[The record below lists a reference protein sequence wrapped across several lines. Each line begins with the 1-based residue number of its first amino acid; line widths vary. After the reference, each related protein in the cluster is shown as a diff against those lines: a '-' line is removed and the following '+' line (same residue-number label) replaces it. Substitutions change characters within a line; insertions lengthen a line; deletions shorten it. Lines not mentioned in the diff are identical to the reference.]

1 MTQNEYEKV
10 RKSLKNIN
18 KLLVEAINALKKD
31 IYTETKLVDVV
42 SALGNMLVK
51 VLGESIPR
59 WIEKMKPA
67 LSTLGELVIKSAVP
81 KIDVSSVIPS
91 LEIGNAMSTQME
103 QIRKQYQVVGN
114 IAEQVN
120 FAKRLENAGNQM
132 AIAAAKQSAIYN
144 NSMLSQMGN
153 LSPISKI
160 DYTPAMDVAR
170 ALSERNQRFVNSLGI
185 NGMLGET
192 VDTDKEDDDKEK
204 DKNP

>member
-1 MTQNEYEKV
+1 M
-10 RKSLKNIN
+10 
-18 KLLVEAINALKKD
+18 
-31 IYTETKLVDVV
+31 
-42 SALGNMLVK
+42 
-51 VLGESIPR
+51 
-59 WIEKMKPA
+59 
-67 LSTLGELVIKSAVP
+67 
-81 KIDVSSVIPS
+81 
-91 LEIGNAMSTQME
+91 
-103 QIRKQYQVVGN
+103 GN

-144 NSMLSQMGN
+144 NSMLPQMGN
-153 LSPISKI
+153 LSQTSKI

-170 ALSERNQRFVNSLGI
+170 ELSERNQRFANSLCI